1 MNYCTVTTVLN
12 KATPKL
18 IFTRSRS
25 FITGFLICNLLC
37 FFSAS
42 LTAQQAISTHQLMTS
57 KDIGDIFNQLFHKKP
72 DTSTVT
78 TTSTR
83 SVSALPSL
91 GYNPSYGFV
100 FGGKASI
107 IKQYGDASNTDLSAA
122 GLEAIYATKGIT
134 SVQARH
140 SVFTAGNRWIF
151 QGNWQLSK
159 FVIDDYG
166 ISTGTKN
173 TITNGDSSYQLKF
186 NFIRLTEIIYRR
198 IGKYLFAGGGISFD
212 MRTKIQDERFDS
224 VGTSPHYRYSIRN
237 GFDPKKYFSNGLII
251 ALQYNHREHPLRSYG
266 GAYADISLRVNP
278 TWLGS
283 SKKSVQFIYDLNKYF
298 SLSKKNPEHV
308 LAFWHSASYRLSG
321 TVPYLEM
328 PATAYDTYG
337 RGGRAYTMGR
347 FKGPSY
353 AYFEGEWRFPILRN
367 KFISGVLF
375 ANTQTAS
382 DDREIKVFE
391 YWEPAV
397 GAGLRVLFNK
407 KSRSTICIDYAQGK
421 YHSGGLFF
429 FGLNEVF

>member
-1 MNYCTVTTVLN
+1 MNYCTVTILS

-18 IFTRSRS
+18 IFTRSHS
-25 FITGFLICNLLC
+25 FITGFLICSLLC
-37 FFSAS
+37 FFSVS
-42 LTAQQAISTHQLMTS
+42 LTAQRAPSSEQLMSS

-72 DTSTVT
+72 DTT
-78 TTSTR
+78 TETTASNR
-83 SVSALPSL
+83 SISALPSL

-122 GLEAIYATKGIT
+122 GLEAFYATKGIT

-140 SVFTAGNRWIF
+140 SIFTDGNKWIL

-166 ISTGTKN
+166 IGTGKRN
-173 TITNGDSSYQLKF
+173 PFTNHDSSYQLKF
-186 NFIRLTEIIYRR
+186 SFLRLTEIVYRR

-212 MRTKIQDERFDS
+212 MRSKIEDERFDS
-224 VGTSPHYRYSIRN
+224 IGTSPHERYSVRN
-237 GFDPKKYFSNGLII
+237 GFNPRKYFSNGLII
-251 ALQYNHREHPLRSYG
+251 AIQYNHREHPLRSYG
-266 GAYADISLRVNP
+266 GAYVDISFRYNP
-278 TWLGS
+278 TWLAS
-283 SKKSVQFIYDLNKYF
+283 SKKSEQFIYDLRKYF

-308 LAFWHSASYRLSG
+308 LALWHTASYKLGGS
-321 TVPYLEM
+321 VPYLEM

-337 RGGRAYTMGR
+337 RSGRAYTMGR

-353 AYFEGEWRFPILRN
+353 AYFEAEWRFPILRN
-367 KFISGVLF
+367 KFISGVVF

-382 DDREIKVFE
+382 DDLKTKVYE
-391 YWEPAV
+391 YWEPAA

-407 KSRSTICIDYAQGK
+407 KSRSTICIDYAKGK
-421 YHSGGLFF
+421 YNSEGLFF
-429 FGLNEVF
+429 FALNEVF